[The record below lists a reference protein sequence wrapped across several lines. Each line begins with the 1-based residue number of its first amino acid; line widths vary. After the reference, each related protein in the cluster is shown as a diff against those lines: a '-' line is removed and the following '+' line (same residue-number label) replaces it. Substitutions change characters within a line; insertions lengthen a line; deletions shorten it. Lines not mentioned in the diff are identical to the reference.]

1 MFCFVRNRALV
12 AAAVVAVVVGAAAS
26 VSAQDG
32 YKNARR
38 LGGSTSFFKPPLTTA
53 ASLKKF
59 GANKRVIADVRNVL
73 GQAGLPADVAEKV
86 VSTLANPGEIVKG
99 ATCGESTPADG
110 TVVDCEF
117 KVGDTLEWMAF
128 KPRVKGKPTPSLLRM
143 LRWAGKKPFR
153 AFLFRVSTA
162 DNVYTFIVPKPC
174 GNLSLVSTVNIAKPP
189 VQVSV
194 DRACTPDG
202 KLTATVRATG
212 DLAKVGRV
220 QVSINGAAAGELT
233 APSWSMTSDRPGT
246 YSFTATDK
254 SGNAYPVAQ
263 SSVTVDP
270 CPVPTPTITVVKPSC
285 RVNVTALKVK
295 SGYELTIDATGSST
309 GTSDATPTV
318 EIEVFDPSGA
328 PVGQKITLDNTLTT
342 KVTVPKKVVGTYRIK
357 STVTTSKPVTSG
369 NNRYEGSDSCE
380 ATINPAEATKTVAT
394 AEGPR
399 LFVDGLFGKERRQR
413 PASEFD
419 VDNAVLPAGVDEF
432 GQCSP
437 MAGVKVGV
445 AKRFQNDWEVAGD
458 IGLGL
463 MFVDTDEKVRKN
475 PLFIDIEANKYLQNG
490 MFVGTGISF
499 WDLTR
504 SETFTPA
511 WLVHFGI
518 PLNKG
523 AHVPVYFMGEGRL
536 FFDNIDS
543 IDNNY
548 SVWGGVRIMFPTK

>member
-1 MFCFVRNRALV
+1 V
-12 AAAVVAVVVGAAAS
+12 AAVVAAVVGAAAS
-26 VSAQDG
+26 VSAQGTDG

-38 LGGSTSFFKPPLTTA
+38 LGGSTSFYKPPLTTA

-59 GANKRVIADVRNVL
+59 GANKRVIADVQNVL

-86 VSTLANPGEIVKG
+86 VSTLANPGEVVKG

-128 KPRVKGKPTPSLLRM
+128 KPRVKGKPTPSLLRQ
-143 LRWAGKKPFR
+143 LRWSGKKPFR
-153 AFLFRVSTA
+153 AFLFRVTTA
-162 DNVYTFIVPKPC
+162 DKIYTFVVPKPC
-174 GNLSLVSTVNIAKPP
+174 GNLSMASAVDIAKPP

-194 DRACTPDG
+194 DRACTPAG

-220 QVSINGAAAGELT
+220 QVSINGSAAGELT

-254 SGNAYPVAQ
+254 SGNPYPVAQ

-270 CPVPTPTITVVKPSC
+270 CPVPTPTITVVKPNC

-295 SGYELTIDATGSST
+295 GGYELTIDATGSST
-309 GTSDATPTV
+309 GTSEAGPTV
-318 EIEVFDPSGA
+318 EVEVYDPSGA
-328 PVGQKITLDNTLTT
+328 LVGQKITLDNTLIT

-357 STVTTSKPVTSG
+357 STVTTSKSVVSG

-413 PASEFD
+413 PISERD
-419 VDNAVLPAGVDEF
+419 DLSTPVPEGVTEF
-432 GQCSP
+432 GQCSA
-437 MAGVKVGV
+437 MAGLKFGV
-445 AKRFQNDWEVAGD
+445 AKRFANDWEVAGD
-458 IGLGL
+458 IGVGL
-463 MFVDTDEKVRKN
+463 MFVDTDTKVRKN
-475 PLFIDIEANKYLQNG
+475 PIFIDIEANKYLHNG
-490 MFVGTGISF
+490 MFVGTGLSF
-499 WDLTR
+499 WDLAR
-504 SETFTPA
+504 GETFTPA
-511 WLVHFGI
+511 WLVHFGV

-523 AHVPVYFMGEGRL
+523 AHVPVYFLGEGRL

-543 IDNNY
+543 VDNNY
-548 SVWGGVRIMFPTK
+548 SFWGGVRIMFPTK

>member
-153 AFLFRVSTA
+153 AFLFRVTTA
-162 DNVYTFIVPKPC
+162 DNVYTFVVPKPC

-295 SGYELTIDATGSST
+295 
-309 GTSDATPTV
+309 
-318 EIEVFDPSGA
+318 
-328 PVGQKITLDNTLTT
+328 
-342 KVTVPKKVVGTYRIK
+342 
-357 STVTTSKPVTSG
+357 
-369 NNRYEGSDSCE
+369 
-380 ATINPAEATKTVAT
+380 
-394 AEGPR
+394 
-399 LFVDGLFGKERRQR
+399 
-413 PASEFD
+413 
-419 VDNAVLPAGVDEF
+419 
-432 GQCSP
+432 
-437 MAGVKVGV
+437 
-445 AKRFQNDWEVAGD
+445 
-458 IGLGL
+458 
-463 MFVDTDEKVRKN
+463 
-475 PLFIDIEANKYLQNG
+475 
-490 MFVGTGISF
+490 
-499 WDLTR
+499 
-504 SETFTPA
+504 
-511 WLVHFGI
+511 
-518 PLNKG
+518 
-523 AHVPVYFMGEGRL
+523 
-536 FFDNIDS
+536 
-543 IDNNY
+543 
-548 SVWGGVRIMFPTK
+548 